1 MRQRDFPINGNA
13 MNTPRNWLK
22 LSKYQVVPALT
33 LLLLTCL
40 PNPSQAQV
48 RIEVRPF
55 ESTTLTGDAFLR
67 GEPGKPVVL
76 AGELRIPRPGTD
88 KLPAVILMHPTGGI
102 SAAVDRWAQELNSI
116 GVAAFIPDSFSGRGI
131 VTPSVDP
138 SSGNSL
144 ESIVDAY
151 RALGM
156 LAQHPR
162 IDPNRIAVMGFSRGG
177 MVALY
182 TSNER
187 FWKSY
192 GPANVQ
198 FAAHIALYASC
209 NVVYHDDEKVT
220 GKPIRLFGGTA
231 DDFGTIEPCRAYVGR
246 LKKAGADVT
255 LTEFPGVY
263 HYYDWFT
270 LKEPLKLPQAR
281 TRHNCSLAEGEQGQL
296 LDTKTGKSYDPNVSC
311 NEKGGTL
318 AYNEEAAV
326 ATTAAVKEFLT
337 ARFGLTR
344 RF

>member
-1 MRQRDFPINGNA
+1 
-13 MNTPRNWLK
+13 MNTSQSQSK
-22 LSKYQVVPALT
+22 LWRCQVVAALS
-33 LLLLTCL
+33 LLSLTGL
-40 PNPSQAQV
+40 PNSSQAQV

-55 ESTTLTGDAFLR
+55 ESMTLTGDAFLR

-88 KLPAVILMHPTGGI
+88 KLPAVILMHPANGI
-102 SAAVDRWAQELNSI
+102 NAGVDRWAQELNGI
-116 GVAAFIPDSFSGRGI
+116 GVAAFILDSFSGRGI
-131 VTPSVDP
+131 VSPSMDP
-138 SSGNSL
+138 SSGSSL
-144 ESIVDAY
+144 QHIVDAY

-162 IDPNRIAVMGFSRGG
+162 VDPDRIAVMGFSMGG
-177 MVALY
+177 TATLY
-182 TSNER
+182 SSNER

-198 FAAHIALYASC
+198 FAARIGLYASC

-220 GKPIRLFGGTA
+220 GKPIRLFSGTA
-231 DDFGTIEPCRAYVGR
+231 DDFALIEPCRAYVGR

-255 LTEFPGVY
+255 LTEYPGVY
-263 HYYDWFT
+263 HYYDVFT

-296 LDTKTGKSYDPNVSC
+296 LDTKTSKSYDPNISC
-311 NEKGGTL
+311 NEKGATL
-318 AYNEEAAV
+318 AYNEVAAV

-337 ARFGLTR
+337 TTFGLTR
-344 RF
+344 

>member
-1 MRQRDFPINGNA
+1 
-13 MNTPRNWLK
+13 
-22 LSKYQVVPALT
+22 LT
-33 LLLLTCL
+33 FLLLTGL
-40 PNPSQAQV
+40 PGWSQAQV

-55 ESTTLTGDAFLR
+55 ESVTLTGDAFLR
-67 GEPGKPVVL
+67 GEPGKPVTL

-88 KLPAVILMHPTGGI
+88 KLPAVILMHPSGGI
-102 SAAVDRWAQELNSI
+102 NAGVDRWAQELNSI
-116 GVAAFIPDSFSGRGI
+116 GMAAFLLDSLSGRGI

-138 SSGNSL
+138 SSGSYL
-144 ESIVDAY
+144 QHIVDAY

-156 LAQHPR
+156 LPQHHR
-162 IDPNRIAVMGFSRGG
+162 IDPDRIAVMGFSMGGG
-177 MVALY
+177 MATLY
-182 TSNER
+182 SSNER

-192 GPANVQ
+192 GPANIQ
-198 FAAHIALYASC
+198 FAAHIGLYASC

-231 DDFGTIEPCRAYVGR
+231 DEWGTIEPCRAYVGR

-255 LTEFPGVY
+255 LTEYPGAY
-263 HYYDWFT
+263 HYYDLFT
-270 LKEPLKLPQAR
+270 LKEPLELPQAR
-281 TRHNCSLAEGEQGQL
+281 TRHNCSLAEGDQGRL

-337 ARFGLTR
+337 ARFGLTQ
-344 RF
+344 